1 MRPEDSGGPAAGR
14 GDERLTGGIPGAGDP
29 GASGAAS
36 DPLVG
41 AASPLSDPA
50 PGSAREQEPE
60 MRLEAQRLVR
70 AGWRAAFLR
79 YLEIDPVS
87 LAALLFLVQVQDPHV
102 GSSAACEE
110 QELLKAQ
117 NVTLAF
123 LLSCVP
129 CGAPGQERQPSHG
142 CSARGRAR
150 VSAPPRQVWGQSR
163 GSAERRMLAASRPGP
178 AVPALSGPRGWGR
191 GHPWVTGLPR

>member
-1 MRPEDSGGPAAGR
+1 
-14 GDERLTGGIPGAGDP
+14 
-29 GASGAAS
+29 
-36 DPLVG
+36 
-41 AASPLSDPA
+41 
-50 PGSAREQEPE
+50 

-150 VSAPPRQVWGQSR
+150 VSAPPRQVWGRAEALQR
-163 GSAERRMLAASRPGP
+163 GGCWRLHDLVLLFLLCLDPGDGGGGIP
-178 AVPALSGPRGWGR
+178 G
-191 GHPWVTGLPR
+191 